1 MRLAVRLVAAVL
13 VLTGGALAAGPTV
26 AGASAT
32 IGDSGWWWR
41 AQASS
46 TVTVPSPPLV
56 PEGGV
61 MVQGA
66 PDGAAALAAMKFTL
80 GEGEANPVLTLTL
93 APAGSE
99 GADTAVVLACQA
111 GSGWTGGGAQP
122 WEGKPSPACEA
133 GSAPGELAEDGK
145 SMSFDLS
152 AVQFGTEVNIILVPG
167 VSPTLP
173 PPANNSVFTLVFE
186 KPEDGSLATEEGFA
200 PLPAPPPPSG
210 SFSSGSFSPG
220 SSAASSSGSG
230 SYSPA
235 PPAASSIAP
244 PPPAA
249 ALPAAEQGMT
259 ATAPAT
265 QALTNPVPAVAESVR
280 SSRYRAVG
288 ILVLLLGLAAG
299 VYSWRQPV
307 PALRGLGRFA
317 APEPA
322 AAAGAPAV
330 PAGGGLGRFARPRS
344 GQPPRLT

>member
-1 MRLAVRLVAAVL
+1 MVRLLAAVL

-46 TVTVPSPPLV
+46 TVTVPPPPVV

-66 PDGAAALAAMKFTL
+66 PDGAAAMAAMKFTL

-93 APAGSE
+93 APAGNE
-99 GADTAVVLACQA
+99 GADTAVILACQA
-111 GSGWTGGGAQP
+111 GSGWTGGSAQP
-122 WEGKPSPACEA
+122 WEAHPSPACEA
-133 GSAPGELAEDGK
+133 GSSPGELSEDGK
-145 SMSFDLS
+145 SMSFNLA

-173 PPANNSVFTLVFE
+173 APANNSVFTLVFE

-200 PLPAPPPPSG
+200 PLPAPPPASG
-210 SFSSGSFSPG
+210 SFSSGSFSSGGYSAPSASSGGSFTPTAPSG
-220 SSAASSSGSG
+220 SSVAA
-230 SYSPA
+230 PA
-235 PPAASSIAP
+235 
-244 PPPAA
+244 PAA
-249 ALPAAEQGMT
+249 ALPAADQGMT

-265 QALTNPVPAVAESVR
+265 QALTNPVPAVAEGMR

-299 VYSWRQPV
+299 VLSWRQPV

-317 APEPA
+317 TP
-322 AAAGAPAV
+322 APAS
-330 PAGGGLGRFARPRS
+330 LRD
-344 GQPPRLT
+344 